1 MPMIDGAEVDLTLEE
16 IEKVRKMLGR
26 LPNEVEAGMIDV
38 MWSEHCSYKSSRP
51 ILKLLPKTGPGV
63 VVGPGQDAGVIE
75 IGDGYAVVFKIES
88 HNHPSAIEP
97 YNGAA
102 TGIGGIIRDIL
113 CMGARPIGLLDPL
126 RFGDP
131 TKSHSKWLLEYVVK
145 GIADYGNCTGI
156 PTIAGEVEFDYSF
169 EQNCLVNVGCVGIV
183 KTEGI
188 TPSEARVPGDTLILM
203 GGSTGRDGI
212 HGVTFASRVLTE
224 ESEEDRPAVQIGDPF
239 TKKLIIEATLEAI
252 RTGYVRG
259 LKDLGGGGF
268 TCATSEMSGS
278 CNNGVDISLESIHL
292 REPNMV
298 PFEIMISE
306 SQERM
311 LFVVKPEG
319 VDAVTQVFEKF
330 ELPYRIVGKVTET
343 GMVRVYKE
351 GKLVAQVPAKM
362 LEEPPTIEREAIK
375 PDYVD
380 KLLSVAQP
388 PTPDDLEQVIYKL
401 LASPNIA
408 SMAWIYRQY
417 DHEVGDRTIVKPGQA
432 DAAVLRLLETDK
444 SIAIKSDCNSK
455 HCYLDPYNGGAEA
468 VYEACRNVVAAGAR
482 PIAMSNCCNFGNP
495 ESPEIFWQF
504 REAVRGMADALKTL
518 GIPCVGGNVSF
529 YNEDKATGKAVKPAP
544 VVVIVGLI
552 ERPDWVTTM
561 PFKNPD
567 EDILI
572 VGRTYRELGGSEY
585 YQAIHNLE
593 GGIPPKVDLKNER
606 DMLAAVQDTI
616 RKGYVAAAHD
626 CSKGGLAIAVAEM
639 CMESGYGAEIDLA
652 LVPSEDLRVDELLFS
667 ESNGRFILS
676 AKKDVSTKI
685 LSLMRNRGISAER
698 IGSVTSSNEMV
709 FNKGQHRIICSI
721 PKMQKEWREAIPKL
735 MGVDKWIN

>member
-1 MPMIDGAEVDLTLEE
+1 MPVISGAEVDLTPEE
-16 IEKVRKMLGR
+16 IEKVKKMLGR

-51 ILKLLPKTGPGV
+51 TLALLPKTGPGV
-63 VVGPGQDAGVIE
+63 IVGPGQDAGVVD
-75 IGDGYAVVFKIES
+75 IGEGYAVVFKIES

-131 TKSHSKWLLEYVVK
+131 TKPHSKWLLEYVVK

-156 PTIAGEVEFDYSF
+156 PTIAGEVEFDDSF
-169 EQNCLVNVGCVGIV
+169 EQNCLVNVGCVGV
-183 KTEGI
+183 VRTDSI

-268 TCATSEMSGS
+268 TCATSEMGGS
-278 CNNGVDISLESIHL
+278 CNNGVDVSLEKVHL
-292 REPNMV
+292 RESDMV

-311 LFVVKPEG
+311 LFAVKPEG

-351 GKLVAQVPAKM
+351 GKLIAQVPAKM
-362 LEEPPTIEREAIK
+362 LEEPPVIERKAERPEYI
-375 PDYVD
+375 D
-380 KLLSVAQP
+380 KLLEVPRPQM
-388 PTPDDLEQVIYKL
+388 PDDLEQVIYRL

-417 DHEVGDRTIVKPGQA
+417 DHEVGDRTVVKPGQA
-432 DAAVLRLLETDK
+432 DAAVLRLFETDRA
-444 SIAIKSDCNSK
+444 IAVKSDCNSK

-468 VYEACRNVVAAGAR
+468 VFEACRNIVAVGGK

-504 REAVRGMADALKTL
+504 QESVRGMADALKTL

-529 YNEDKATGKAVKPAP
+529 YNEDSVTGKAVKPAP

-552 ERPDWVTTM
+552 ENLDSITTM
-561 PFKNPD
+561 PFKNPG

-572 VGRTYRELGGSEY
+572 VGKTDNELGGSEY
-585 YQAIHNLE
+585 YHAIHNLE
-593 GGIPPKVDLKNER
+593 GGIPPKVDLNNER
-606 DMLAAVQDTI
+606 DTLAAVQDAI
-616 RKGYVAAAHD
+616 KKGYVTAAHD
-626 CSKGGLAIAVAEM
+626 CSKGGLATAIAEM
-639 CMESGYGAEIDLA
+639 CIESGYGSDINLDMI
-652 LVPSEDLRVDELLFS
+652 PSEDLRLDELLFS
-667 ESNGRFILS
+667 ESSGRFILS
-676 AKKDVSTKI
+676 VDKDYSAEV
-685 LSLMRNRGISAER
+685 LSLMKDYGLPVAI
-698 IGSVTSSNEMV
+698 IGSVNSSNEMV
-709 FNKGQHRIICSI
+709 LIKGEQKIKCSV
-721 PKMQKEWREAIPKL
+721 PKMQKEWKETIPKL
-735 MGVDKWIN
+735 MGVEKWIN